1 MQFLVLLL
9 ALVMSSCITDRNQ
22 GLNPKVVQDTI
33 VAQYPKI
40 QRCYTQSI
48 GKEGHAGVLKAN
60 FTIDKNGVPK
70 DLKIV
75 DESLGTDSVSEC
87 LKGEVL
93 AIRFPKPRG
102 GVDVK
107 VSYPFK
113 FEADHSLTQAAVM
126 DVLKKV
132 NSALCYDEIATAGEL
147 KVKLKIGKAGRLEDS
162 TLVFDGTE
170 LSEHS
175 PCLMRMLQKQKFP
188 KIVSKQF
195 QSVSVVVTFQ
205 ADEAKKISEAR

>member
-1 MQFLVLLL
+1 MQILMLFL
-9 ALVMSSCITDRNQ
+9 ALVLSSCMTDRNQ
-22 GLNPKVVQDTI
+22 GLNPKIVQDTI

-40 QRCYTQSI
+40 QRCYTSSI

-60 FTIDKNGVPK
+60 FTIDRNGVPK
-70 DLKIV
+70 DLKVV
-75 DESLGTDSVSEC
+75 DESFGSDKVNDCLTSE
-87 LKGEVL
+87 VM

-113 FEADHSLTQAAVM
+113 FEADTSLTQAAVM

-132 NSALCYDEIATAGEL
+132 NSALCFDEIAMAGEL
-147 KVKLKIGKAGRLEDS
+147 KVKLTIGKAGRLENS
-162 TLVFDGTE
+162 NLVFDGTE

-205 ADEAKKISEAR
+205 ADETKKVSEAR